1 MVIFFYKRCS
11 KAIDGYMNCSVTDKD
26 KANLNQQLKIYI
38 LKGMI
43 LKASAMTATTLPPSM
58 SADDVTTQT
67 STTGVSGLRVLEDF
81 LGTLQGQVITITLL
95 VVGLMLVVSTRV
107 NKANKFSQF
116 HNFLDLL

>member
-1 MVIFFYKRCS
+1 
-11 KAIDGYMNCSVTDKD
+11 MNCSVTDKD